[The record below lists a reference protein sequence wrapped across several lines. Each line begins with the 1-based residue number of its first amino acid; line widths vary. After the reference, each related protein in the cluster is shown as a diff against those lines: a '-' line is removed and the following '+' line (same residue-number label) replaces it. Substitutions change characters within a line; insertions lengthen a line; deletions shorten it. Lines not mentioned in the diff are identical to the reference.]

1 MVPFSFEKK
10 NSAIKESG
18 KSFDRYVN
26 VCEDINK
33 FRLNGGFKIN
43 GDSEPFLNHEFP
55 TLGFFNSK
63 IPESEN
69 GGLEPTVS
77 LKPQF
82 NGKLCHLCELMLDYL

>member
-43 GDSEPFLNHEFP
+43 GDSEPFLKPSFSDSCFAKKNPGVRKWWFGTP
-55 TLGFFNSK
+55 SK
-63 IPESEN
+63 FETPIQWKI
-69 GGLEPTVS
+69 VS
-77 LKPQF
+77 SV
-82 NGKLCHLCELMLDYL
+82 